1 MGGMAQQDAVS
12 TGGDADEQRS
22 SNPSS
27 ASSREDADEAGD
39 DAAAAEH
46 PPTVELSLYEL
57 DVSVRGAE
65 SDSLDDVE
73 ASAENLMDYL
83 VEQHHR
89 LEDGPEDHQV
99 I

>member
-1 MGGMAQQDAVS
+1 MAQQEAVS
-12 TGGDADEQRS
+12 ADE
-22 SNPSS
+22 
-27 ASSREDADEAGD
+27 DAEAGD
-39 DAAAAEH
+39 DGDAAEH

-57 DVSVRGAE
+57 DVSVRGSE

-73 ASAENLMDYL
+73 ASAKALMDYL

>member
-1 MGGMAQQDAVS
+1 MAQQEAVS
-12 TGGDADEQRS
+12 ADE
-22 SNPSS
+22 
-27 ASSREDADEAGD
+27 DAEAGD
-39 DAAAAEH
+39 DAAEH

-57 DVSVRGAE
+57 DVSVRGSE
-65 SDSLDDVE
+65 SDSLEDVE
-73 ASAENLMDYL
+73 ASAKRLMDYL

>member
-1 MGGMAQQDAVS
+1 MAQQETVS
-12 TGGDADEQRS
+12 TDEDADAQRS
-22 SNPSS
+22 SSSPST
-27 ASSREDADEAGD
+27 SSHEDVDEAGD
-39 DAAAAEH
+39 GAAAAEH

-73 ASAENLMDYL
+73 ATAERLMDYL

>member
-1 MGGMAQQDAVS
+1 MAEQDVATS
-12 TGGDADEQRS
+12 SDER
-22 SNPSS
+22 
-27 ASSREDADEAGD
+27 D
-39 DAAAAEH
+39 DAAAAEEADKVDDH

-57 DVSVRGAE
+57 NVSVRGTG

-73 ASAENLMDYL
+73 GTATSLMNYL

>member
-1 MGGMAQQDAVS
+1 MAQQDAVS
-12 TGGDADEQRS
+12 TGE
-22 SNPSS
+22 
-27 ASSREDADEAGD
+27 EDAEAGED
-39 DAAAAEH
+39 AAEH

-73 ASAENLMDYL
+73 ASAKSLMDYL